1 MYDVPVSVETRCA
14 GEEKAYARG
23 VNLHVVDAACS
34 VARLEVAAGNE
45 AASGEVLTE
54 TVAAKEASRGI
65 TAKENF

>member
-34 VARLEVAAGNE
+34 VARLEVVAGD
-45 AASGEVLTE
+45 GPCPE
-54 TVAAKEASRGI
+54 TVYCKRG
-65 TAKENF
+65 